1 MDSRAFLEKASTS
14 PASLAKKLQSVYV
27 LYGDEDFLKRQVI
40 AALRKLVFE
49 TNENEFGLSAHA
61 GDKADFAAV
70 RDELETVPFLS
81 PRRMVVVENADPFV
95 TRYRAAL
102 EKYLSQR
109 AANGILVLDVKSWPS
124 NTKLYKMVDSA
135 GAISCKAPP
144 PYKLPDWCMGRAR
157 SHHGKE
163 LPPAAARLLVDLVGP
178 EMGILDQELTK
189 LAIYVGTA
197 PKIQVA
203 DVDKLVGSGR
213 VQKTFKIFD
222 AIGAGR
228 PGEALTILDRLF
240 DQGEE
245 PLAIL
250 AALGWQLRRLAKVAG
265 LSRQGIPLPAAME
278 RAGVQHFAQQGLE
291 QQLRHLGPKG
301 AGHLYDWLLETDF
314 GLKGGSRLPERTLL
328 ERLVVQLARAKV

>member
-1 MDSRAFLEKASTS
+1 MDSRAFLEKATNS
-14 PASLAKKLQSVYV
+14 PGSLAKKLQSVYV
-27 LYGDEDFLKRQVI
+27 LYNDEDFLKRQVV

-49 TNENEFGLSAHA
+49 ANDNEFGLSTHA

-102 EKYLSQR
+102 EKYLNQPP
-109 AANGILVLDVKSWPS
+109 AFGILVLDVKSWPS

-144 PYKLPDWCMGRAR
+144 AYKLPDWCMAWAR

-163 LPPAAARLLVDLVGP
+163 LPLAAARLLVDLVGP
-178 EMGILDQELTK
+178 EMGILDQELIK
-189 LAIYVGTA
+189 LAIYVDTA
-197 PKIQVA
+197 PKIQSA

-228 PGEALTILDRLF
+228 PGEALIILDRLF
-240 DQGEE
+240 DQGEDA
-245 PLAIL
+245 LAIL

-265 LSRQGIPLPAAME
+265 LSRQGIPLYAAME
-278 RAGVQHFAQQGLE
+278 RAGVQAFAQQGIE
-291 QQLRHLGPKG
+291 RQLQYLGREG
-301 AGHLYDWLLETDF
+301 AGRLYDWLLDADV
-314 GLKGGSRLPERTLL
+314 GLKGGSQLPERTLL
-328 ERLVVQLARAKV
+328 ERLVVQLARG